1 LVGRRS
7 WGAALVVAL
16 AVGSTA
22 PAAAHPGAAG
32 APPGVA
38 VATPAAPLLDA
49 PPDDDRPPKPTDPA
63 PLPGALGDLADL
75 EAGDAVPGE
84 LVVTFADTTGDA
96 DGEALVATA
105 GAEITATGDDV
116 ALVETEPGSEDAVM
130 WALAADPRVE
140 HVEPNLRRQISW
152 VPNDPRYAAQRDQLD
167 VIRVGRAWNRS
178 RGAGV
183 TVAVL
188 DTGIDRTHPDLAS
201 NIVHA
206 SSTVGGGAGDFN
218 GHGTAMA
225 GAIAARAGNGVGIA
239 GVAPRAKIMSIKV
252 LGPGGGGD
260 FQIAKGI
267 NRAVNR
273 GADVISMSFGGP
285 GSSDVLDR
293 ALERAASEG
302 VLLVAASGNDGTTL
316 ADFPAAHRDVLSVG
330 AVDEKRRVASFSNH
344 GRTLDV
350 VAPGVR
356 VLTTL
361 PGGRYGRVWGTSPA
375 AAVASG
381 VGALVKS
388 VRPGM
393 RGAALRS
400 LLQRTA
406 HDRGA
411 PGSDPAF
418 GAGVV
423 DAAAA
428 VRAAPTRPT
437 SRPRP
442 LSGDRDAYA
451 HGAVPLTGGG
461 AYGRIELEYD
471 EDWYELDLPGP
482 RRVEIR
488 VAPPRNGSVLTMDPV
503 LQVWDAQMRL
513 LVTRD
518 ETFEGQAETAV
529 VRVPAGPIYIRVL
542 SYVASQSPGRYRITS
557 STSAISGN
565 FTAPQATRLFWT
577 TRVAPAN
584 RSTKLGRRPTI
595 RSVLSP
601 GLPDVDL
608 GRIRL
613 RLVHGR
619 TGAVIAST
627 RTFDAPTRTVAAQPT
642 KRLPR
647 GTPITAEVRYTAG
660 GGTTVIDVLHYAVA
674 P

>member
-1 LVGRRS
+1 VGRRTL
-7 WGAALVVAL
+7 GAALVVAL
-16 AVGSTA
+16 AVGSAA
-22 PAAAHPGAAG
+22 PAAAHPPAVVAA
-32 APPGVA
+32 PGEAA
-38 VATPAAPLLDA
+38 VAPTTPVPE
-49 PPDDDRPPKPTDPA
+49 DRPPKPLDPR
-63 PLPGALGDLADL
+63 PLPGALGESPA
-75 EAGDAVPGE
+75 AGDPVPEAVPGE
-84 LVVTFADTTGDA
+84 LVVTFAETTGDA
-96 DGEALVATA
+96 DGEALVASS
-105 GAEITATGDDV
+105 GAEITEVAGGDM
-116 ALVETEPGSEDAVM
+116 ALVTTEPGTEDAVM
-130 WALAADPRVE
+130 WALASDPRVE
-140 HVEPNLRRQISW
+140 HVEPNLLRQISW
-152 VPNDPRYAAQRDQLD
+152 VPNDPRYDAQRAQLD

-188 DTGIDRTHPDLAS
+188 DTGIDRNHPDLAP

-206 SSTVGGGAGDFN
+206 SSTVGGGAGDHN

-225 GAIAARAGNGVGIA
+225 GAVAARAGNGIGIA

-252 LGPGGGGD
+252 LGPDGGGD

-273 GADVISMSFGGP
+273 GADVISMSFGGS
-285 GSSDVLDR
+285 GKLRRVLNR
-293 ALERAASEG
+293 ALNRAASKG
-302 VLLVAASGNDGTTL
+302 VLLVAASGNSGTTVP
-316 ADFPAAHRDVLSVG
+316 DFPAAHRHVLSVG

-344 GRTLDV
+344 GRTIDV

-361 PGGRYGRVWGTSPA
+361 RGGRYGRVWGTSTA

-388 VRPGM
+388 ARPGM
-393 RGAALRS
+393 GGAALRS
-400 LLQRTA
+400 LLRRTA

-411 PGSDPAF
+411 PGADPAF
-418 GAGVV
+418 GTGIV

-428 VRAAPTRPT
+428 VGAAAVRPA

-451 HGAVPLTGGG
+451 HGAVPITGGG

-471 EDWYELDLPGP
+471 EDWYVLDVPAP
-482 RRVEIR
+482 RKVKIS
-488 VAPPRNGSVLTMDPV
+488 VAPPANGSVLTMDPV

-529 VRVPAGPIYIRVL
+529 VNVPAGPIYIRVL
-542 SYVASQSPGRYRITS
+542 NYVASQSPGRYRITES
-557 STSAISGN
+557 RSAISGE
-565 FTAPQATRLFWT
+565 FTAAQATRLFWS
-577 TRVAPAN
+577 TRVAPAT
-584 RSTKLGRRPTI
+584 RSTRLDRRPTI
-595 RSVLSP
+595 RAVLSP
-601 GLPDVDL
+601 GVPDLDL
-608 GRIRL
+608 DRIRI

-627 RTFDAPTRTVAAQPT
+627 RTFDLPTRTVTAQPT
-642 KRLPR
+642 KRLR
-647 GTPITAEVRYTAG
+647 AGTPLTAEVRYRTDSG
-660 GGTTVIDVLHYAVA
+660 STLIDVLHYAVA